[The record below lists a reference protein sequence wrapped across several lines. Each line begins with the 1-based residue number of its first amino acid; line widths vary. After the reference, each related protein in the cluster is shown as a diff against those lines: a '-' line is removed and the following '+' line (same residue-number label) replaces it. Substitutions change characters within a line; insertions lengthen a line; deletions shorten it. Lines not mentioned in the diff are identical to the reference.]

1 MFEGRGKMTIT
12 GVGQEKEYAKLN
24 IDELTR

>member
-1 MFEGRGKMTIT
+1 MTIT

-24 IDELTR
+24 TDELTR